1 VPEREREEM
10 YEDAEEETVDKV
22 SAVPLRDRPGT
33 SVEDGGEAEVGY
45 RDLDR
50 SLEWTL
56 AE

>member
-1 VPEREREEM
+1 M
-10 YEDAEEETVDKV
+10 YEDAEEMVDKV

-33 SVEDGGEAEVGY
+33 SVEDGGEAEAGY

-56 AE
+56 GGRCCGDR